1 MSMVTIET
9 FISKAAALRVI
20 DKDYPSPV
28 RPVSGST
35 YTFPSNADSLSDY
48 EIDDW
53 LLFLGAWRGHMGHAI
68 SQIEGE
74 LYILTEGEK
83 LMLSTTIANLENDS
97 SKKLLKDSLIGQAL
111 LDKPDLQTLRLKI
124 IDLNGELKILKGRL
138 SLYESQ
144 FDTISRVVTRRGQER
159 FKI

>member
-1 MSMVTIET
+1 
-9 FISKAAALRVI
+9 
-20 DKDYPSPV
+20 
-28 RPVSGST
+28 
-35 YTFPSNADSLSDY
+35 
-48 EIDDW
+48 
-53 LLFLGAWRGHMGHAI
+53 MGHQI
-68 SQIEGE
+68 SRIEGE
-74 LYILTEGEK
+74 LYVLTEGEK
-83 LMLSTTIANLENDS
+83 LMLSTTIAHLENDS

-124 IDLNGELKILKGRL
+124 IDLNAELKILKGRL